1 MKIIPRELLETLY
14 GDNQQPS
21 LFEYEIIIKKEV
33 LYMTVNDL
41 HKALSGLIAMKK
53 GELEVLIA
61 STEGMDEYYLITN
74 LSIKTIRNA
83 KLEPQEVIIIE

>member
-1 MKIIPRELLETLY
+1 
-14 GDNQQPS
+14 
-21 LFEYEIIIKKEV
+21 
-33 LYMTVNDL
+33 MTVNDL

-53 GELEVLIA
+53 EELEVLIA

-83 KLEPQEVIIIE
+83 KLEPQEVIIIEQYYISYSNKKGSTTIESIT